1 MHTDCANLSSPL
13 TLLAENGKKFTCF
26 LTEGTRITN
35 PENPAI
41 TPIID
46 RALIV
51 LADLT
56 EYHKLGG
63 TPGHDLSI
71 MIERGDAYILE
82 HNARLRELVDAGCA
96 QLRLWLEAPDTKLAR
111 KHRKHRKDAKECL
124 YNISEF

>member
-1 MHTDCANLSSPL
+1 M
-13 TLLAENGKKFTCF
+13 
-26 LTEGTRITN
+26 
-35 PENPAI
+35 

-56 EYHKLGG
+56 EFHKLGG

-82 HNARLRELVDAGCA
+82 HN
-96 QLRLWLEAPDTKLAR
+96 
-111 KHRKHRKDAKECL
+111 H
-124 YNISEF
+124 